1 MKLLVLVLASVAL
14 ARRTPKGTPRLWDP
28 NLTSKG
34 LYLGTNSAVAN
45 HMQHLVGN
53 GYYKAYYQ
61 AVKDATNSDEVSQNS
76 LKSFYNQLLTITINE
91 GKTLRTEQESIEN
104 LFANY
109 FDTSP
114 MNEYHF
120 KMFINRL
127 HAGYALGKLG
137 SMGVDLD
144 EDGSCDRAEQSG
156 LNSELMKITRAY
168 GRLSTLDYRNQYI
181 VRKLATAIK
190 SETAYGWQ
198 SWESMHGMDG
208 IPSCDRLASKLSA
221 ESIKLIPV
229 IYDFL
234 KNRDYK
240 SYCYGCF

>member
-14 ARRTPKGTPRLWDP
+14 ARRTPKLWEPD
-28 NLTSKG
+28 LTWKG
-34 LYLGTNSAVAN
+34 IGLGTNGAVAT

-61 AVKDATNSDEVSQNS
+61 AVKDAINDDEVSKKS
-76 LKSFYNQLLTITINE
+76 LMSFYNQLLTITIND
-91 GKTLRTEQESIEN
+91 GKTLRTEQDSLEDF
-104 LFANY
+104 FAN
-109 FDTSP
+109 FFGDSFVKP
-114 MNEYHF
+114 MSEFQF

-127 HAGYALGKLG
+127 HAAYALGKLG

-156 LNSELMKITRAY
+156 LNSELIKITRTY
-168 GRLSTLDYRNQYI
+168 GRLSTLDYRNQVI